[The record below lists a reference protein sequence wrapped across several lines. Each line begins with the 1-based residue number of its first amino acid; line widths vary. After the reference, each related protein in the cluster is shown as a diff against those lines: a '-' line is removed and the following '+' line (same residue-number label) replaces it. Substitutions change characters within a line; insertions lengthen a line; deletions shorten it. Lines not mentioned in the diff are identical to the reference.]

1 VPPPSR
7 IVQSARRLAAPI
19 RPLLYR
25 RRPFSTWGLERGTPV
40 DRIYI
45 EGFLERHR
53 ADVQGVVLE
62 VKDRAYADR
71 FGHDVERIDVLDVDP
86 GNALATVVGDLSAP
100 DSLPPATYDCFV
112 FTQTLQYVADP
123 AAAVRNAA
131 ATLRPGGVLLASVP
145 CIAHV
150 EARARDTD
158 RWRFTEASC
167 RDLFGAVFAPGDV
180 AIETR
185 GNVAAATAFLMGMA
199 GEELGAARLA
209 EQDPDFPVVVLVR
222 AVKPGS

>member
-1 VPPPSR
+1 R
-7 IVQSARRLAAPI
+7 IAAPI

-40 DRIYI
+40 DRVYI

-53 ADVQGVVLE
+53 EDIHGRVLE
-62 VKDRAYADR
+62 IKDRAYADR
-71 FGHDVERIDVLDVDP
+71 FGHDVERVDVFDVDS
-86 GNALATVVGDLSAP
+86 GNPLATTVGDLSAP
-100 DSLPPATYDCFV
+100 GSLPTAEYDCFV
-112 FTQTLQYVADP
+112 LTQTLQYVADP
-123 AAAVRNAA
+123 AAAARNAV

-167 RDLFGAVFAPGDV
+167 RD
-180 AIETR
+180 
-185 GNVAAATAFLMGMA
+185 
-199 GEELGAARLA
+199 
-209 EQDPDFPVVVLVR
+209 
-222 AVKPGS
+222 